1 MRDPARIE
9 PMVKLIRA
17 AWELYPDMRLGQLF
31 VNIVRPKQPCP
42 EVFYVEDDELV
53 RRVEAYFST
62 HQR

>member
-9 PMVKLIRA
+9 PMLNLIRT
-17 AWELYPDMRLGQLF
+17 AWELNPDMRLGQLL
-31 VNIVRPKQPCP
+31 VNIVRPTQSCP

-53 RRVEAYFST
+53 RRIGKYFDI